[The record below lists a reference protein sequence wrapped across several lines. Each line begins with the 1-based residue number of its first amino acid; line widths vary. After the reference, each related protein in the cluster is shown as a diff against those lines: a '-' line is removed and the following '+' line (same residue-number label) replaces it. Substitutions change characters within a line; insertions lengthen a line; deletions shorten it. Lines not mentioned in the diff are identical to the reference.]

1 MIGFIKS
8 MLIKYK
14 EILLYLIFG
23 GLTTAVNLLV
33 YYPLY
38 NIAGLSGTVSNIIA
52 WAVAVLFAFF
62 TNKPFVFESHDW
74 SKAVV
79 LPEFAKFVGCR
90 IGSGALETVFI
101 TVTVDL
107 LMLNGNLMKVIISV
121 AVVLINYVGSKLLFK
136 KNDF

>member
-1 MIGFIKS
+1 MIGFIRK
-8 MLIKYK
+8 IFTKYR
-14 EILLYLIFG
+14 EIIVYLFFG
-23 GLTTAVNLLV
+23 GLTTVVNLAV

-38 NIAGLSGTVSNIIA
+38 NIAGISGTVSTVIA

-90 IGSGALETVFI
+90 IGSGVLETIFI
-101 TVTVDL
+101 ALTVDIL
-107 LMLNGNLMKVIISV
+107 KLNGNIMKVIISV

-136 KNDF
+136 KK

>member
-1 MIGFIKS
+1 MIGYIRKIFTQ
-8 MLIKYK
+8 YK
-14 EILLYLIFG
+14 EIIVYLFFG
-23 GLTTAVNLLV
+23 GLTTVVNLAV

-38 NIAGLSGTVSNIIA
+38 NIAGISGTVSTVIA

-90 IGSGALETVFI
+90 IGSGVLETVFI
-101 TVTVDL
+101 ALTVDIL
-107 LMLNGNLMKVIISV
+107 KLNGNIMKVIISV

-136 KNDF
+136 KK

>member
-1 MIGFIKS
+1 MFGYIRKIFTQ
-8 MLIKYK
+8 YK
-14 EILLYLIFG
+14 EIIVYLFFG
-23 GLTTAVNLLV
+23 GLTTVVNLAV

-38 NIAGLSGTVSNIIA
+38 NIAGISGTVSTVIA

-90 IGSGALETVFI
+90 IGSGVLETVFI
-101 TVTVDL
+101 ALTVDIL
-107 LMLNGNLMKVIISV
+107 KLNGNIMKVIISV

-136 KNDF
+136 KK

>member
-1 MIGFIKS
+1 MIGFIRK
-8 MLIKYK
+8 IFTKYR
-14 EILLYLIFG
+14 EIIVYLFFG
-23 GLTTAVNLLV
+23 GLTTVVNLAV

-38 NIAGLSGTVSNIIA
+38 NIAGISGTVSTVIA

-90 IGSGALETVFI
+90 IGSGVLETVFI
-101 TVTVDL
+101 ALTVDIL
-107 LMLNGNLMKVIISV
+107 RLNGNIMKVIISV

-136 KNDF
+136 KK

>member
-1 MIGFIKS
+1 MFGYIRKIFTQ
-8 MLIKYK
+8 YK
-14 EILLYLIFG
+14 EIIVYLFFG
-23 GLTTAVNLLV
+23 GLTTVVNLAV

-38 NIAGLSGTVSNIIA
+38 NIAGISGTVSTVIA

-90 IGSGALETVFI
+90 IGSGVLETIFI
-101 TVTVDL
+101 ALTVDIL
-107 LMLNGNLMKVIISV
+107 KLNGNIMKVIISV

-136 KNDF
+136 KK

>member
-1 MIGFIKS
+1 MIGYIRKIFTQ
-8 MLIKYK
+8 YK
-14 EILLYLIFG
+14 EIIVYLFFG
-23 GLTTAVNLLV
+23 GLTTVVNLAV

-38 NIAGLSGTVSNIIA
+38 NIAGISGTVSTVIA

-90 IGSGALETVFI
+90 IGSGVLETIFI
-101 TVTVDL
+101 ALTVDIL
-107 LMLNGNLMKVIISV
+107 KLNGNIMKVIISV

-136 KNDF
+136 KK